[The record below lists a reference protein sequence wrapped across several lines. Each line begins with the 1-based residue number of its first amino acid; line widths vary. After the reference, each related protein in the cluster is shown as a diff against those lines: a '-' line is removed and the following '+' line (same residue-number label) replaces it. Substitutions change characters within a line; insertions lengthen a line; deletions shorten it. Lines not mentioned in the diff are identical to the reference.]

1 MGRSHRA
8 DNDVGPS
15 RSAALGL
22 TAPGVE
28 LQPGSRGKPAR
39 VSNGRKYQ
47 YALPDHADEPPP
59 TLVPPIRRLLRPQRR
74 LGPGVSPCSKTFGF
88 FAGEIVPASHGLSA
102 SGAASRGTVS
112 CDATISTE
120 NQREASIEDQVRL
133 CTARIAAEGWTVV
146 GTYTDHALSG
156 ANHLRAGYQQL
167 LADARVSAAPGSS
180 SRCSTS
186 APSTRR
192 CGSASRSGSARCG
205 GIPGPMR
212 GNRRSSGRGGAP
224 AT

>member
-1 MGRSHRA
+1 M
-8 DNDVGPS
+8 
-15 RSAALGL
+15 
-22 TAPGVE
+22 
-28 LQPGSRGKPAR
+28 
-39 VSNGRKYQ
+39 
-47 YALPDHADEPPP
+47 
-59 TLVPPIRRLLRPQRR
+59 PPIRRLLRPRRR

-156 ANHLRAGYQQL
+156 ANHLRAGYQQAPRRRSRRRSAWIEQPVL
-167 LADARVSAAPGSS
+167 DLRPVDEALWQRV
-180 SRCSTS
+180 
-186 APSTRR
+186 
-192 CGSASRSGSARCG
+192 
-205 GIPGPMR
+205 PGPIS
-212 GNRRSSGRGGAP
+212 GNRRSSGRAARPLPEVVSSNLAGCARLFN
-224 AT
+224 